1 MPRLIEDIEK
11 DILIVTELRNAYIAG
26 KRLTKVQ
33 IGSNDF
39 LRAYTYA
46 EITVEVFD
54 AELAK
59 LREELHSATVGGFY
73 FRPAVIPMR
82 VR

>member
-11 DILIVTELRNAYIAG
+11 DILTVTELKNAYIAG

-46 EITVEVFD
+46 
-54 AELAK
+54 
-59 LREELHSATVGGFY
+59 
-73 FRPAVIPMR
+73 
-82 VR
+82 

>member
-46 EITVEVFD
+46 EITIDVFD

-59 LREELHSATVGGFY
+59 LREELHYATVGGLY